1 MSLSHLSNCGVGS
14 CYLVDAEQLH
24 VDGNKSLV
32 YSMVNFTLLPE
43 DARVRVPGSVA
54 YVHSPK
60 VLVNDGSPLESPP
73 GAGLPAQEPILDV
86 ALTPANSFLHE
97 FVVKGFDDGVYN
109 GGLEGKVTAQNVGG
123 IGQLATTE
131 IILEKY
137 RSGEEDPGP
146 PTACGEAVDAWEEVN
161 RYFDQADTYQQSG
174 AAVHGNMPLPG
185 RYRICLT
192 GGLATQLRAAGGAAD
207 LDITFSGE
215 KAWEDPGQ
223 LPYSATNMKFF
234 DDLAGAM
241 EPGQLTKVTVDEI
254 LAGTVDLDRS

>member
-32 YSMVNFTLLPE
+32 YSMINFTLLPE
-43 DARVRVPGSVA
+43 ETEFRVPGSVA

-60 VLVNDGSPLESPP
+60 VLANDGTPLESPP
-73 GAGLPAQEPILDV
+73 GAGLPSQDPILDV
-86 ALTPANSFLHE
+86 ALTTANGVLHE
-97 FVVKGFDDGVYN
+97 LVVKGFADGVYN

-123 IGQLATTE
+123 VGQLATTE

-146 PTACGEAVDAWEEVN
+146 ATACGDSGDAWEEVN
-161 RYFDQADTYQQSG
+161 RYFDQADTYQQAG
-174 AAVHGNMPLPG
+174 AAVHGNLPLPG

-192 GGLATQLRAAGGAAD
+192 GGIPNQIRAAGGSAD

-223 LPYSATNMKFF
+223 LPYRATNMAFF
-234 DDLAGAM
+234 DDLAEAM
-241 EPGQLTKVTVDEI
+241 KPGQLVEI
-254 LAGTVDLDRS
+254 SADDLLAGSVDL